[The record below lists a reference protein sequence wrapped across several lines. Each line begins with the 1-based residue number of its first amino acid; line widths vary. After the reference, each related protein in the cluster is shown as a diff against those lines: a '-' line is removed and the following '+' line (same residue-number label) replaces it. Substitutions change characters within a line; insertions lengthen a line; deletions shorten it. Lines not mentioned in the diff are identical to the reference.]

1 MRSRPAPARPSGLS
15 RTTTAPAAGGLFFPQ
30 SKSLGIDRSQFSP
43 ALQSKI
49 VFAGANNTSY
59 AQAEQD
65 LRVLAELE
73 VSDKQVR
80 RVCLAVGAER
90 VAERDQAVS
99 DYQALPLTERK
110 DVPTGVTAPAVAV
123 VSVDGGR
130 LQIFE
135 RVPKAQTETSP
146 TATALAAVALAAAV
160 ALPEPAAEEIQDD
173 VAAPEAPPPVK
184 KPLYWREDKIGL
196 LLTMRSDAHIAD
208 PCPEVPAA
216 FVNPHWI
223 AELAKDMSRR
233 AAAPEPP
240 ATGPPDAEPSTGDDA
255 WKPEVTAKHL
265 TATRRPWEA
274 FGPMV
279 AVRAWELG
287 YYGAGRKGFVA
298 DGADNNWALW
308 RAYFSSFVPILDFIH
323 ALTYVFHAALA
334 GRPAAEGWET
344 YRRWIGWVWSGTVER
359 TIAELAQ
366 RQAEL
371 GVPAADAPATSP
383 AKVVTR
389 ALGYLQNHK
398 ERMRYDEF
406 RRQGLPMVSSYVESA
421 VKQFNYRVK
430 GTEKLW
436 REAGAEPILQLR
448 SDYLSD
454 GAPLT
459 AFWQRRQASESG
471 QPRRRT
477 AA

>member
-1 MRSRPAPARPSGLS
+1 VPVPPTGRSRRAIAPAV
-15 RTTTAPAAGGLFFPQ
+15 GGLFSPQ
-30 SKSLGIDRSQFSP
+30 SKSLGIDRSHFSP
-43 ALQSKI
+43 ALQAKI

-65 LRVLAELE
+65 LRVLAELD

-99 DYQALPLTERK
+99 DYQALPLTGRK
-110 DVPTGVTAPAVAV
+110 DVPAGVTAPAVAV

-130 LQIFE
+130 MQILE
-135 RVPKAQTETSP
+135 RVPKAQAE
-146 TATALAAVALAAAV
+146 AAAAAVAAAVALAAA

-173 VAAPEAPPPVK
+173 VAVPESPQTSR

-196 LLTMRSDAHIAD
+196 LLTMQSDPHDAD

-223 AELAKDMSRR
+223 AELAKEMSRR
-233 AAAPEPP
+233 APASEPP
-240 ATGPPDAEPSTGDDA
+240 GTGPPDSEPPTSDDN

-265 TATRRPWEA
+265 VATRRPWEA

-279 AVRAWELG
+279 AARAWSLG
-287 YYGAGRKGFVA
+287 YYGASRQGFVA

-308 RAYFSSFVPILDFIH
+308 RAHFSSFVPILDFIH

-334 GRPAAEGWET
+334 GRPAGEGWQA
-344 YRRWIGWVWSGTVER
+344 YRRWIGWVWSGKVEQ

-371 GVPAADAPATSP
+371 GVPAADAVATSP
-383 AKVVTR
+383 AKIVAR

-398 ERMRYDEF
+398 ERMRYEEY
-406 RRQGLPMVSSYVESA
+406 RRQGLPIVSSYVESA

-454 GAPLT
+454 GEPLT
-459 AFWQRRQASESG
+459 TFWQRRQASESG
-471 QPRRRT
+471 QPHRRCS
-477 AA
+477 A